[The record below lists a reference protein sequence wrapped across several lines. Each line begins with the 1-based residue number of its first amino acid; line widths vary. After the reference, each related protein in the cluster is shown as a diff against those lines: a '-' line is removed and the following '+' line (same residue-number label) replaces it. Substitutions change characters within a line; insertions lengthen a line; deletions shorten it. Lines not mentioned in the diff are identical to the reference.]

1 MAAST
6 LGPIAM
12 RIDASKM
19 EAQNAQ
25 LKTLLEQ
32 LPEGGSEHARSL
44 CLGYF
49 ERMHL
54 DIVFGDHITTPVAGG
69 GLQIVQA
76 CWLGVEFE
84 NLLAA
89 LGAGNA

>member
-1 MAAST
+1 MVAPT
-6 LGPIAM
+6 LGHIVCS
-12 RIDASKM
+12 IDVSKM
-19 EAQNAQ
+19 EAQTAQ

-32 LPEGGSEHARSL
+32 LPEGGFEHFHGL

-76 CWLGVEFE
+76 FWLGVEFE
-84 NLLAA
+84 NLVAA
-89 LGAGNA
+89 LGAGNV